1 MPSLPT
7 PEPGAPSPESK
18 ALSTKALSPEPQA
31 HNLDPQAPSPESQ
44 ASPSPVRPSR
54 FRARTLV
61 LVALVL
67 IVLAVWLAHSRVSF
81 DWRSLGH
88 QLRSVSLPLL
98 LLAVAL
104 NYASYWLRAW
114 RWAVLLS
121 PIRKSST
128 PELFPSQL
136 IGFTIV
142 GLFGRFADLGRPYL
156 IARRL
161 HTTVATQMAVYSI
174 ERAFDLAAAAILF
187 STTLAFAPRNMPHH
201 EAFARAGVISLAA
214 TLFIAAFAL
223 ALRFA
228 GARIAALTARLL
240 KPLSEKLAANAS
252 EHIRNFSLGLR
263 IVSTLR
269 EFLAAL
275 ALSIVM
281 WVGIALVYFESTH
294 AFRAS
299 PQLASLSFAAVML
312 LMASSMGGSLLQ
324 LPILGWFTQ
333 IAVLAAALHGFFDV
347 PLATASACGAVL
359 LATGNLVVVPIG
371 LIAARLEGITLRD
384 AAQGSQ
390 TAS

>member
-1 MPSLPT
+1 MPLMPTPKVEAVDPEFEASPTPARPSL
-7 PEPGAPSPESK
+7 
-18 ALSTKALSPEPQA
+18 
-31 HNLDPQAPSPESQ
+31 
-44 ASPSPVRPSR
+44 
-54 FRARTLV
+54 FRARNLV
-61 LVALVL
+61 PVALALVA
-67 IVLAVWLAHSRVSF
+67 LAVWLVHSRVSF

-98 LLAVAL
+98 ALAVAL
-104 NYASYWLRAW
+104 NYSGYWLRAW
-114 RWAVLLS
+114 RWAVLLG

-128 PELFPSQL
+128 LELLPSQL
-136 IGFTIV
+136 IGFTMV

-187 STTLAFAPRNMPHH
+187 STTLAFAPHDMPHH
-201 EAFARAGVISLAA
+201 EAFARAGAISLAA
-214 TLFIAAFAL
+214 TLLIAAFAL

-228 GARIAALTARLL
+228 GNRIAALTARLL
-240 KPLSEKLAANAS
+240 KPLSEKLAASAA
-252 EHIRNFSLGLR
+252 EHVRNFSLGLR

-275 ALSIVM
+275 LLSIVM
-281 WVGIALVYFESTH
+281 WVSIALVYFESTH

-299 PQLASLSFAAVML
+299 PQLATLSFAAVML

-333 IAVLAAALHGFFDV
+333 IAVLAAALHGFFNV

-359 LATGNLVVVPIG
+359 LATGNLAVIPLG

-384 AAQGSQ
+384 VAQGSSA
-390 TAS
+390 AS